1 VSITDF
7 SIFNQSVQSGAG
19 RSDVLPEGR
28 FTRPKALSLSYRDAV
43 FSFEFAGLHY
53 ADPQRNRY
61 AYQLVGFDPDWVST
75 DAGKRF
81 ATYTNLDPG
90 RYVFRVKA
98 ANKDGVWSSE
108 PVSVELTIAPPVWKT
123 WWFRVL
129 MVAVVLG
136 GAWLLY
142 RVRIRLLVRQKQA
155 LEQEVASRTRELVQ
169 QKESIERE
177 GKRRGGASEYF
188 AAVRDRA
195 AHHGQPR

>member
-1 VSITDF
+1 
-7 SIFNQSVQSGAG
+7 
-19 RSDVLPEGR
+19 
-28 FTRPKALSLSYRDAV
+28 V

-98 ANKDGVWSSE
+98 ANKDGLWSSE

-123 WWFRVL
+123 WWFRLL

-177 GKRRGGASEYF
+177 G
-188 AAVRDRA
+188 
-195 AHHGQPR
+195 